1 MKSEVPCK
9 SPLDPDK
16 TSLPF
21 ESPAIS
27 VFPVTFRS
35 PVISVPVFVTLSL
48 SVLLMNVLTSFDVPN
63 VIYSWS
69 KAVPIFPNDELIILS
84 LNPIVRS
91 PDTPLPEIP
100 LPLVILVTPPT
111 ENCENV
117 RDVVPIVIDSL
128 VVLMNVLFAF
138 ADPVLIYVNEP
149 CVVSPDVS

>member
-63 VIYSWS
+63 VIYS
-69 KAVPIFPNDELIILS
+69 
-84 LNPIVRS
+84 
-91 PDTPLPEIP
+91 
-100 LPLVILVTPPT
+100 
-111 ENCENV
+111 
-117 RDVVPIVIDSL
+117 
-128 VVLMNVLFAF
+128 
-138 ADPVLIYVNEP
+138 
-149 CVVSPDVS
+149 